1 MGTSSFY
8 TVNVSPDPPGGGFV
22 FALLAGILAMAIGW
36 VMNVVQL
43 VYLADAP
50 ITVLTILKIVGIFA
64 APLGGVLGWVG

>member
-8 TVNVSPDPPGGGFV
+8 TPNVSPDPPSGGFV
-22 FALLAGILAMAIGW
+22 FALFAGLLALAIGW

-43 VYLADAP
+43 VYLTDAP
-50 ITVLTILKIVGIFA
+50 VTVLTILKVAGIFV